1 MYEKCLKSI
10 LREDRTMI
18 GLLKVLPVAAFA
30 AVLGFSAIPNQAQA
44 HGGWG
49 GWHGGGWG
57 GGWRGGWGVTIG
69 IPYAYPYYYPYPY
82 AYPSYYYAPPV
93 YTAPPSYYAP
103 PASSVPPSADP
114 ASSQSPPGY
123 TCYAGPYVCPLQV
136 VNPINGPCTCPT
148 NSGDRANGS
157 VR

>member
-1 MYEKCLKSI
+1 
-10 LREDRTMI
+10 MI
-18 GLLKVLPVAAFA
+18 RLLKVLPVATL
-30 AVLGFSAIPNQAQA
+30 AVALGVSAIPNQAHA

-49 GWHGGGWG
+49 GGWG
-57 GGWRGGWGVTIG
+57 GGGWHGGWGGGWGVTIG
-69 IPYAYPYYYPYPY
+69 IPYGYPYYYPYSY
-82 AYPSYYYAPPV
+82 AYPSYYYTPPV
-93 YTAPPSYYAP
+93 YAAPPSAY
-103 PASSVPPSADP
+103 P

-148 NSGDRANGS
+148 NNGDRANGN